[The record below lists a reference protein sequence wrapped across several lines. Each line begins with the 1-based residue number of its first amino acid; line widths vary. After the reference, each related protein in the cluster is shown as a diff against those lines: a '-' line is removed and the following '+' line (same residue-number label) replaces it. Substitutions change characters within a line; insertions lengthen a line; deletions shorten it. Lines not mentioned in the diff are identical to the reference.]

1 MFCSGCFVGILN
13 VNVSPQHLI
22 SGHTKMI
29 SVNPVLMDQKLKL
42 DQKHMWETYPDPLS
56 ISAFSKK
63 RRSGRERRQS
73 GIDLWIIRF
82 KCSPPQQIQ
91 INRETTNTDSASLSP
106 EENVLIIQFCRNPDY
121 INSNVSTH
129 TAKTQLFC
137 SISTLQ
143 QCKG

>member
-1 MFCSGCFVGILN
+1 MFISLEDGTVCDTNILHNDQMCCSGCFVGILN

-56 ISAFSKK
+56 ISAFSEK
-63 RRSGRERRQS
+63 RSSRRERRQS
-73 GIDLWIIRF
+73 GIDLWIIRS

-91 INRETTNTDSASLSP
+91 INRETNIDS
-106 EENVLIIQFCRNPDY
+106 V
-121 INSNVSTH
+121 
-129 TAKTQLFC
+129 
-137 SISTLQ
+137 
-143 QCKG
+143 